1 MIGWD
6 WLTEV
11 DYDWRFIL
19 RVIAKAALAFIV
31 INLLFALCNLTWWVN
46 QISIY
51 NGLVPGRERLPY
63 GEQAD
68 TYNLTLDS
76 LDAMFASHVINRPKA
91 ENEFRVV
98 VIGDSSVWGVLL
110 DNDQTLVGQMNAL
123 DLQMADNHYVFY
135 NLGYP
140 TLSVLKD
147 LLILE
152 RAMQYQP
159 DAVMWLITPESLHRP
174 RLLDAPLVQRNAD
187 ATRSLIEQY
196 GLSIDPND
204 ERFFP
209 GPDFFGRTIMGQRRE
224 LADWW
229 RLQLYGF
236 AWGVTGIDH
245 VNTAY
250 DPLTNDFS
258 EDVSWQGLTPDDD
271 LEANLALD
279 VLYAGR
285 AMTEQAGIP
294 LYVVS
299 EPIYIADGA
308 NSDLHYNIWYPRWVI
323 DRYQAIM
330 ATQADNFAN
339 GYTFPFDMILPE
351 HFTDSPV
358 HMDPQGTSQFA
369 GAISGWMLGVMF
381 P

>member
-6 WLTEV
+6 WLTDY

-31 INLLFALCNLTWWVN
+31 INLLFAVCNLTWWVN

-63 GEQAD
+63 GEQAEA
-68 TYNLTLDS
+68 YNLTLDS
-76 LDAMFASHVINRPKA
+76 LDAMFSTHVINRPKA

-110 DNDQTLVGQMNAL
+110 DPGQTLAGQMNAL
-123 DLQMADNHYVFY
+123 DLQMADYHYEFY

-152 RAMQYQP
+152 RAVQYQP
-159 DAVMWLITPESLHRP
+159 DLVLWLITPESLHRP
-174 RLLDAPLVQRNAD
+174 SLLDAPLVQRNAD
-187 ATRSLIEQY
+187 ATRTLIERY
-196 GLSIDPND
+196 GLAIDPND
-204 ERFFP
+204 TRFVP
-209 GPDFFGRTIMGQRRE
+209 ELDFFGRTMVGQRRE

-236 AWGVTGIDH
+236 DWGMTGIDH
-245 VNTAY
+245 VNAPY

-258 EDVSWQGLTPDDD
+258 EDVSWHGLSPGDD
-271 LEANLALD
+271 LQSQLALD
-279 VLYAGR
+279 VLDAGR
-285 AMTEQAGIP
+285 AITEQAGVP
-294 LYVVS
+294 LYVVN
-299 EPIYIADGA
+299 EPIYIADGE
-308 NSDLHYNIWYPRWVI
+308 NSDLHYNIWYPNWAY
-323 DRYQAIM
+323 DTYQGIM
-330 ATQADNFAN
+330 SENATRFSDA
-339 GYTFPFDMILPE
+339 YSSPWDMILPE

-358 HMDPQGTSQFA
+358 HMDPEGTAQFA
-369 GAISGWMLGVMF
+369 GALSGAMMGVLF